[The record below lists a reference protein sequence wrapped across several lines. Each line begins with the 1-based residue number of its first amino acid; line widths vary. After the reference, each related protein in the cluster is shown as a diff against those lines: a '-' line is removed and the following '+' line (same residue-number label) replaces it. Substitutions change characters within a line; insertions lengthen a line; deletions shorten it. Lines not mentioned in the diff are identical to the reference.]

1 MHVIVRSDKVRI
13 PTGHGAVS
21 CMEFGAHF
29 MRRRYPHVVGE
40 ECVHGA
46 AQLGRAP
53 LVRHSYTDR
62 LPARVKITIGIKD
75 PGSTKEIKYSFQ
87 TLLFMQEKLDFSK

>member
-62 LPARVKITIGIKD
+62 LPARVNARVGTTGPLGHDSIAAQ
-75 PGSTKEIKYSFQ
+75 PGEHP
-87 TLLFMQEKLDFSK
+87 LDFPLDSPP